1 MSPLSIILGI
11 NEGGQRAVTNE
22 GFKVDDLKMFLTSS
36 NFDDSRIHLN
46 V

>member
-1 MSPLSIILGI
+1 MLPLSFILDI

-22 GFKVDDLKMFLTSS
+22 GFKVGDLGTFLTSS
-36 NFDDSRIHLN
+36 NFDDSVIHQN